1 MSGNFN
7 SQNSRIIWIGKDLK
21 IISFQAPCYRQGHL
35 FPVGFFFL
43 KLSFL
48 LLRAVPFLSL
58 QRFPGCC
65 FSWRPFPALP
75 RLLLYLQEG
84 SLQPQSPGG
93 FRGALIKPRGR
104 WSRFSILF
112 SFLEPYLKEFGIS
125 AVPTE
130 IEMNGKVNT
139 SFSFPLLPGESCL
152 PWERLWAL
160 IYCLGK
166 MLGELLGKE
175 TGKGGYGNIGNL
187 GKEGEKEFHH
197 GRACLAG

>member
-21 IISFQAPCYRQGHL
+21 IISFQAPCHGQGHL
-35 FPVGFFFL
+35 FPMGFFSP
-43 KLSFL
+43 KLFFPL
-48 LLRAVPFLSL
+48 LPAVPFLSL
-58 QRFPGCC
+58 QHFPGCC

-75 RLLLYLQEG
+75 RVLLYLQEG

-93 FRGALIKPRGR
+93 FGGALIKPRGR
-104 WSRFSILF
+104 WSHFSILF
-112 SFLEPYLKEFGIS
+112 SFLELCLKESGIS

-130 IEMNGKVNT
+130 IDMNGKVNT
-139 SFSFPLLPGESCL
+139 SFSFLLLPGESCL

-160 IYCLGK
+160 IYCFGK
-166 MLGELLGKE
+166 MLGGLLGKE
-175 TGKGGYGNIGNL
+175 KGKGGYGNAGNS
-187 GKEGEKEFHH
+187 GKEGEKEFLR